1 LSGSDGRGYGIQIL
15 PANLHILPAET
26 SLDAEI
32 AVRDAVIKR
41 RRDSNDL
48 AILLVDREIAAH
60 AAVRADGVR
69 LSLTPFVPGAGLAH
83 VEFAFEH

>member
-1 LSGSDGRGYGIQIL
+1 MSRGAGRGYGVQSLL
-15 PANLHILPAET
+15 PNLHILPAET

-69 LSLTPFVPGAGLAH
+69 LSLTAFVPGAGLAH
-83 VEFAFEH
+83 VEFALEH